1 MTTKNRSIGSEIG
14 PVSTDLYTV
23 PTQYEAN
30 VKSIFLTNGTSSTR
44 TVTLTWYQSSTN
56 VTWPVTTNLEM
67 VANGIIQ
74 ITDSLYLNK
83 GDKFSAS
90 ADAIGVN
97 IHFNVEENFIGTRTQ

>member
-1 MTTKNRSIGSEIG
+1 MATKNRSIGSELG
-14 PVSTDLYTV
+14 TSSSDLYTV
-23 PTQYEAN
+23 PAQYESN
-30 VKSIFLTNGTSSTR
+30 IKSIFLTNGTSSTR
-44 TVTLTWYQSSTN
+44 TVTLTWYQSSTS
-56 VTWPVTTNLEM
+56 VTWPVTTDLEM

-97 IHFNVEENFIGTRTQ
+97 IHFNVEETFIGTRTQ